1 MLGTGMSEESI
12 HSYQRIMFLKAAPR
26 AVRAANGPADPPTS
40 GGAQFR
46 SARDMGLAPHA
57 DPMQIAAPTDPQATQ
72 VEKFHRFVVIR

>member
-1 MLGTGMSEESI
+1 VLGTGMSEESI

-26 AVRAANGPADPPTS
+26 ADRATNGPADPPTS

-72 VEKFHRFVVIR
+72 VEKILRFVVTR